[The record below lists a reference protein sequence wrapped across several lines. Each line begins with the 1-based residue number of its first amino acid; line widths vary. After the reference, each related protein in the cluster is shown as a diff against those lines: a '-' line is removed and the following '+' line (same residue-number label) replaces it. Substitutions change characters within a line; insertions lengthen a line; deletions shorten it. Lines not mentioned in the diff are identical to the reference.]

1 VTDDAA
7 AKQTTGDNTM
17 LSKLLIVGLAVLI
30 TACAPIPQ
38 EPPDVSTDVP
48 PKTETSPQV
57 SPYDNECFEDQ
68 LLMLPGQSV
77 EVPMS
82 DELPDH
88 VDIVG
93 VSSDLDGE
101 TLFATFHLR
110 DIPEELDLSTEDAK
124 VNRAEYTLVVFISL
138 EHTPDDEFFKTDYIL
153 GANYSWERPAQDTTE
168 KVSEAATMLLAAV
181 WEMDPAVYEDEDE
194 EEEGEGLPYT
204 QLENKVDVVISDQDN
219 TLTLVGQ
226 IPGITDESAFIF
238 SNLQSEFPGT
248 RHPYRDYVPCNAS

>member
-1 VTDDAA
+1 
-7 AKQTTGDNTM
+7 M
-17 LSKLLIVGLAVLI
+17 LSKLLTFGLAVLI
-30 TACAPIPQ
+30 AACAPIPQ
-38 EPPDVSTDVP
+38 EPPDVSTEVP

-68 LLMLPGQSV
+68 LLMLPGQSI
-77 EVPMS
+77 EVPIS
-82 DELPDH
+82 EELPDY

-93 VSSDLDGE
+93 VSSELDGE
-101 TLFATFHLR
+101 ILTATFHLR
-110 DIPEELDLSTEDAK
+110 GIPAELDLSTEDVK
-124 VNRAEYTLVVFISL
+124 VNRAEYTLVVFVGP
-138 EHTPDDEFFKTDYIL
+138 EYKPDDEFPRTDYIL
-153 GANYSWERPAQDTTE
+153 GTIYGWERPAQDTTE

-226 IPGITDESAFIF
+226 IPGITAESTLIF

-248 RHPYRDYVPCNAS
+248 RHPYWDYVPCNAG